1 MSRLL
6 AISGSP
12 SATSRTALVL
22 EHIVRRLSRA
32 GLDAAHLAVR
42 DLPPAELLAGRTGHA
57 ALCRALHDVEAAD
70 GLIIATP
77 VYKASYTGL
86 LKAFLDLLPQAGLA
100 GKTVLPL
107 ATGGSPAHVLT
118 IDYALRPVLS
128 ALGARH
134 VVAGRFLLDTA
145 IERRPGGGVRVQPE
159 AEGEL
164 LRAVED
170 FVDALPADSS
180 LGAVSAPGAGSTLGA
195 ASALSAA
202 S

>member
-42 DLPPAELLAGRTGHA
+42 DLPPAELLAGRTDHA
-57 ALCRALHDVEAAD
+57 ALRRALHDVEAAD

-145 IERRPGGGVRVQPE
+145 IELRPGGGVRVQPE

-164 LRAVED
+164 FRAVED
-170 FVDALPADSS
+170 FVDALPAASS
-180 LGAVSAPGAGSTLGA
+180 LGAD
-195 ASALSAA
+195 SALSAA

>member
-1 MSRLL
+1 MSTLL
-6 AISGSP
+6 AISASP

-22 EHIVRRLSRA
+22 DHIVRRLSRA
-32 GLDAAHLAVR
+32 GLDAGHLAVR
-42 DLPPAELLAGRTGHA
+42 DLPPAELLAGRTDHA
-57 ALCRALHDVEAAD
+57 ALRRALHEVQAAD

-86 LKAFLDLLPQAGLA
+86 LKSFLDLLPQAGLA
-100 GKTVLPL
+100 GKTVLPI
-107 ATGGSPAHVLT
+107 ATGGSLAQVLT

-145 IERRPGGGVRVQPE
+145 IERRPGGGVRLQPDT
-159 AEGEL
+159 EGEL
-164 LRAVED
+164 FRAVDD
-170 FVDALPADSS
+170 FVDALPAASVPSTASVSS
-180 LGAVSAPGAGSTLGA
+180 T
-195 ASALSAA
+195 ASALSTASVLSAA